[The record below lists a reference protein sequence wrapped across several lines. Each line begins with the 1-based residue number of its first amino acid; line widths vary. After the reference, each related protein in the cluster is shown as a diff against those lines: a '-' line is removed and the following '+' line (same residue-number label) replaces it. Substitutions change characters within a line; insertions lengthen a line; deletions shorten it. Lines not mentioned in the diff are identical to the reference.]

1 MRNPTHRLQLEL
13 VRSNNNDATEGTQF
27 RLKITD
33 ATTNLA
39 VAEVHLDAETF
50 ADLMSSRTT
59 GSVDGVPAWM
69 PGGAVRQLWGRHAA
83 NVSRTFE
90 SDAFRDADHAA
101 DWVAS
106 AAEEIGAYSYD
117 APRRDGSREWVLI
130 FRNYLPTA
138 EAAQQWCGPAQYDLD
153 QMGVWA

>member
-13 VRSNNNDATEGTQF
+13 VRSSNNDPAEGTQF

-50 ADLMSSRTT
+50 ADLLSTRTT

-83 NVSRTFE
+83 NVSRKFE
-90 SDAFRDADHAA
+90 SGAFRDADHAA
-101 DWVAS
+101 DWAAS
-106 AAEEIGAYSYD
+106 ATEEIGAHSYD
-117 APRRDGSREWVLI
+117 PPRRDASRQWVLI
-130 FRNYLPTA
+130 FRNYLLDA
-138 EAAQQWCGPAQYDLD
+138 EAANDWRVSAQQGLD
-153 QMGVWA
+153 TMGVWA